1 MADVRVEWDMDALQ
15 RAAGKDD
22 GVEAALSEA
31 TSSITAA
38 ANALSSGFRTG
49 LYHRD
54 HQSPAVGGTQAA
66 YEGNVEDHGKGNV
79 GIVYTA
85 NYAAQKDNLQNNTL
99 LKARG

>member
-1 MADVRVEWDMDALQ
+1 MADARVVWDMAALK
-15 RAAGKDD
+15 RAAGTDPQVRDD
-22 GVEAALSEA
+22 LERTTDAIKGRANSLG
-31 TSSITAA
+31 SS
-38 ANALSSGFRTG
+38 FRTG

-66 YEGNVEDHGKGNV
+66 YDGDVRMVNGGNV

-99 LKARG
+99 LKAKG